1 MEFHHHHHFCFV
13 CVCSL
18 CVLVGANIGNWVH
31 MAYLMQASAFFLSLL
46 VLWSRTT
53 TDSFFLSFRTDFPFL
68 TLCISLSLSIA
79 HRFMFLCIYI
89 YLGPNHTLTLK
100 SSGTLT
106 FAHSH
111 APISTNDSLGAAF
124 HDTLYIFIMYRHYI
138 KFYHVCSRD
147 TTEEYSLLIMIII
160 VIIII
165 IQQQQ

>member
-31 MAYLMQASAFFLSLL
+31 MASHAGLCLLSIPFGF
-46 VLWSRTT
+46 VVE
-53 TDSFFLSFRTDFPFL
+53 DDDGFFLSFFHSELTFPFSPSA
-68 TLCISLSLSIA
+68 SLSLSIA

-160 VIIII
+160 IVIII